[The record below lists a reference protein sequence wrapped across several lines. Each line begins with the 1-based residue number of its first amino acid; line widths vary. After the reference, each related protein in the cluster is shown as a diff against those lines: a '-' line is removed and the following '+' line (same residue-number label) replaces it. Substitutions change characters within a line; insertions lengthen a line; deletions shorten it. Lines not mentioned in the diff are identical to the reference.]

1 MCRLQVNLVD
11 MHYRPDG
18 PYKYICH
25 ARDHFSKFS
34 WSSALPSKEAKE
46 VAGFLFELF
55 TAFGPPTIL
64 QTDNGKEFTAQ
75 IIRKLTEF
83 WPTIQIINGRPRHP
97 QSQGLIERANDV
109 LQQKLSKWL
118 EDRGTNNW
126 ANGLYW
132 VTCKYIIFY

>member
-1 MCRLQVNLVD
+1 MCRLQVDLVD

-55 TAFGPPTIL
+55 TAFGL
-64 QTDNGKEFTAQ
+64 QPSYKLIMEKNLQ
-75 IIRKLTEF
+75 RK
-83 WPTIQIINGRPRHP
+83 
-97 QSQGLIERANDV
+97 S
-109 LQQKLSKWL
+109 L
-118 EDRGTNNW
+118 EN
-126 ANGLYW
+126 
-132 VTCKYIIFY
+132 